1 MSLFVTTFDKLI
13 VIRLTTA
20 GGFNGVRI
28 PHSPQKNVEN
38 QASQR
43 FFIENE
49 RNNKQIER
57 NELKNKGS
65 KL

>member
-1 MSLFVTTFDKLI
+1 MSLILRGLGK
-13 VIRLTTA
+13 VIYGLPDI
-20 GGFNGVRI
+20 I